1 MNYRRSHVF
10 AACCAGMLMFGIVL
24 TTLGAILP
32 EVIPKFGIDKSAAG
46 SLMALLSFGILTG
59 SLVFGPI
66 ADRYGYKALLAFCT
80 GLLLVGF
87 EGIALA
93 PSMAVL
99 RLFVFLIGCGGGVI
113 NGGTNALVADIA
125 EEGRGAGLNLL
136 GVFFGVGAMGV
147 PLLLGG
153 LGTRSS
159 YQWIIGIVGAAVI
172 FPLVF
177 ILTIPFPR
185 PKQEQGFP
193 IRQGLRLLAQPTLLL
208 LGGMLFF
215 QSGMEITTGSWSAVF
230 LQEELG
236 IPQSKAVLYLSFY
249 WLGLVGAR
257 LALGFWLKPAYR
269 AAVMRLALA
278 LAFVGAL
285 MTLLASRV
293 ELAVA
298 GLLLVGAGFAGIFPI
313 VLSFVGDAYGTLSGT
328 AFSIAFVMALTGGMT
343 LPALAG
349 VIGDAHGLR
358 TSFVL
363 IPLGLLCVAALFT
376 IVKERLSGKT
386 EQM

>member
-1 MNYRRSHVF
+1 MSYRRSQVF
-10 AACCAGMLMFGIVL
+10 AASCMGMLMFGIVL

-32 EVIPKFGIDKSAAG
+32 EVIPRFGMDKSAAG
-46 SLMALLSFGILTG
+46 SLMTLLSFGILSG

-66 ADRYGYKALLAFCT
+66 ADRYGYKVLLALCT

-93 PSMAVL
+93 PSVPVL
-99 RLFVFLIGCGGGVI
+99 RVFVFLMGLGGGVI

-136 GVFFGVGAMGV
+136 GVFFGLGAMGV

-153 LGTRSS
+153 LGARSS
-159 YQWIIGIVGAAVI
+159 YQWIIGIVGAAVLL
-172 FPLVF
+172 PLAF
-177 ILTIPFPR
+177 ILAIPFPK

-193 IRQGLRLLAQPTLLL
+193 IRLGLRLLGQPTLLL
-208 LGGMLFF
+208 LGSMLFF

-230 LQEELG
+230 LQETLG
-236 IPQSKAVLYLSFY
+236 VAQSRAVLYLSFY
-249 WLGLVGAR
+249 WLGLVTTR
-257 LALGFWLKPAYR
+257 LVLGFLLKPAQR
-269 AAVMRLALA
+269 LLVMRLALVTA
-278 LAFVGAL
+278 MAGAL
-285 MTLLASRV
+285 LTLRSSSTG
-293 ELAVA
+293 LAVV

-313 VLSFVGDAYGTLSGT
+313 VLSFVGDTYPVLSGT

-349 VIGDAHGLR
+349 VIGDAYGLR

-363 IPLGLLCVAALFT
+363 IPVGLVCVAILLTVARA
-376 IVKERLSGKT
+376 RLSPRTGR
-386 EQM
+386 